1 MSCCKAKPPHIHR
14 IQLREGLARDLR
26 IRTIIPHATPLSR
39 LYFQPRSI
47 KISPRVIRTSS
58 YCSRRH
64 GVKSGRTCHC
74 STAGG
79 GAFDKVAPRCPGLP
93 SARAASVS
101 WCSRWDGSGG
111 RGQSRAVTVLFFEII
126 VAIGTLHCTRPPLD
140 AITSHRARHHHITQ
154 NAPDLIPSPSHRER
168 PTYHHHHTTNA
179 ESRDVYPLPSVFGEG
194 RT

>member
-1 MSCCKAKPPHIHR
+1 MLQGKATTHIHR

-47 KISPRVIRTSS
+47 KISRRVIRTSS

-126 VAIGTLHCTRPPLD
+126 VAIGTVPCTVHARRSTPSHHTEPD
-140 AITSHRARHHHITQ
+140 TITSHRT
-154 NAPDLIPSPSHRER
+154 R
-168 PTYHHHHTTNA
+168 PT
-179 ESRDVYPLPSVFGEG
+179 
-194 RT
+194 